1 MYQVFKTS
9 KGFMVV
15 DQSTGDYVHDE
26 DGDNL
31 FDSENEAKKLM
42 TIARMREAMK
52 NLFGAIEEGDA
63 ESTVGLAIRYN
74 KLFEG
79 VTK

>member
-1 MYQVFKTS
+1 
-9 KGFMVV
+9 
-15 DQSTGDYVHDE
+15 
-26 DGDNL
+26 
-31 FDSENEAKKLM
+31 M

-74 KLFEG
+74 ELFEG